1 MEKIK
6 IILASSSPRRIE
18 MMKKNGINPIII
30 PPRIEEDLP
39 SNMDPKE
46 AVMQLALKK
55 ARYVEAAIRSEYT
68 EEPAFIIGADT
79 VVFLDRIIG
88 KPKDRWEAYNI
99 LNHLRGKEH
108 FVATGFA
115 ILKAGSGEERVFC
128 EVTDVRFK
136 NYTDEEIHAYID
148 TDEPYDKAGGY
159 AIQGAWGDK
168 IEYIRGDYDNVVGFP
183 WTRIKREL
191 DAFIKASV

>member
-88 KPKDRWEAYNI
+88 KPKDRW
-99 LNHLRGKEH
+99 
-108 FVATGFA
+108 
-115 ILKAGSGEERVFC
+115 
-128 EVTDVRFK
+128 
-136 NYTDEEIHAYID
+136 
-148 TDEPYDKAGGY
+148 
-159 AIQGAWGDK
+159 
-168 IEYIRGDYDNVVGFP
+168 
-183 WTRIKREL
+183 
-191 DAFIKASV
+191 

>member
-1 MEKIK
+1 
-6 IILASSSPRRIE
+6 

-55 ARYVEAAIRSEYT
+55 ARYVETAIRSEYT

-88 KPKDRWEAYNI
+88 KPRDRREAYNI
-99 LNHLRGKEH
+99 LDHLRGKEH
-108 FVATGFA
+108 FVATGVA
-115 ILKAGSGEERVFC
+115 ILKAGSGEKRVFC

-136 NYTDEEIHAYID
+136 NYTDEEILAYID

-168 IEYIRGDYDNVVGFP
+168 IECIRGDYDNVVGFP

-191 DAFIKASV
+191 DAFIKASL